1 MAVDDGTRVLR
12 ERRMMTRFIPS
23 DKDDVTASSIFL
35 KFDFQSL
42 ILHFKFFFEYKL
54 NIEPFK

>member
-42 ILHFKFFFEYKL
+42 ILHFKIFFS
-54 NIEPFK
+54 NIN